1 MHDKAQ
7 PKGGCL
13 FGRAAVQTRPHG
25 YDAATRETGVSQNRP
40 SGKGARQGTC
50 YVHTICRNVSLEP
63 NISRP
68 AATHPRSR
76 ALGRYCDRTS
86 PTDKS
91 WRAHPL
97 VASFL
102 GAAMAHHDT
111 SSDRTCAEISQ
122 VTGQAEDYSGASSST
137 GPTGCGVRPSD
148 GSPARPLGLFQVPRV
163 RRAPRDAT
171 PPVRGFV
178 KGNRQTR
185 PSKAP
190 PFGRLTPTPR
200 PLIDTAQLLGN
211 LRELVAVV
219 HGQSSVATLQPVRPG
234 WDSLDCA
241 KGCSLHLTATLQS
254 L

>member
-1 MHDKAQ
+1 MHDEAQ

-13 FGRAAVQTRPHG
+13 FGHAAVQTQPHG
-25 YDAATRETGVSQNRP
+25 CDAATRETGVSQSRP
-40 SGKGARQGTC
+40 SGKGARHGTC
-50 YVHTICRNVSLEP
+50 YVHTICRIVSLEP
-63 NISRP
+63 DISRP
-68 AATHPRSR
+68 TATHRRSR
-76 ALGRYCDRTS
+76 ALGRCSPLTRVGVRTHWS
-86 PTDKS
+86 HHS
-91 WRAHPL
+91 WERPWL
-97 VASFL
+97 IMIRRVIGTCGNFL
-102 GAAMAHHDT
+102 G
-111 SSDRTCAEISQ
+111 
-122 VTGQAEDYSGASSST
+122 
-137 GPTGCGVRPSD
+137 D
-148 GSPARPLGLFQVPRV
+148 GSGRRLLWGLLLLHRANRTWCAAFRWLPARPLGLFQVPRV

-234 WDSLDCA
+234 RASFDSA
-241 KGCSLHLTATLQS
+241 KGCSLHFAATLQS